1 AIGRWVTRDP
11 YQPDFGDIGNAN
23 LYVYCGGDPLNLVDP
38 SGHAGEL
45 AGTLGALGIL
55 ALLSTMVIGTG
66 MSQSLSHVH
75 GVSMNLGI
83 RDDINSL
90 LASGSQALMQAG
102 TLMAANTA
110 VVDKA
115 ISRSMA

>member
-1 AIGRWVTRDP
+1 MTRDP

-75 GVSMNLGI
+75 GVSINLGI

-90 LASGSQALMQAG
+90 LVRAG
-102 TLMAANTA
+102 APPTQLLIEEEELEPYFLRLIAADGGHA
-110 VVDKA
+110 YA
-115 ISRSMA
+115 